1 MERPMVQIFAG
12 TGRGKSSA
20 AIGQAIQAA
29 TNGDKV
35 IILQFLKGIEDTEFI
50 KKLEPEIRVMRF
62 EKTEKD
68 FQELS
73 ELEKIEEVKNVRNG
87 FNYAKKVL
95 STAECDL
102 LIMDEVLALVDMGI
116 ITDVDLCEAL
126 STKSNRVHVVLTG
139 INISNKIKNIADEI
153 TVLKSGTTLTE

>member
-1 MERPMVQIFAG
+1 MERPRIQIFAG
-12 TGRGKSSA
+12 IGRGKSSA

-29 TNGDKV
+29 TNGDTV

-68 FQELS
+68 FKELS
-73 ELEKIEEVKNVRNG
+73 ELEKIEEIKNVRNG

-126 STKSNRVHVVLTG
+126 STKSDRVDVILTG
-139 INISNKIKNIADEI
+139 INVGDNVKNIADMI
-153 TVLKSGTTLTE
+153 TVLQNGAILTE